1 MSRRGLAALPARG
14 RLALLGCFVAQ
25 MGLGTAYVLGPML
38 KHVVAEFDW
47 SRTVYS
53 IGNAPLLLAM
63 ALGNSLVGDLTERFG
78 ARRVLGTAAL
88 LLGASLWCFAHVQ
101 SLAAYYAS
109 CALFGVALAGV
120 GDIPVG
126 AVASRWVAQ
135 GGGLALGLVYI
146 GSNSGGAVVPY
157 VLDALARSGSWRTA
171 LVWIG
176 AVAVAWILPV
186 TLLLVREPEAAG
198 AHAGPLRAQRDPAGE
213 RGLDLPAALRTRS
226 FWLLAAV
233 LFAFYLYY
241 LAVNLHL
248 VPYLTDL
255 GWSDAR
261 AAASYGGAVAVGI
274 LAKLG
279 IGVVADRL
287 SLRRALL
294 ANFALLAAASL
305 LLLAVRAPGA
315 LPAFL
320 FAHGFATAAENVLLP
335 MLVADCFGL
344 RHMPRIYGA
353 LMLTLFA
360 GGALG
365 PILAGAAF
373 DRFGDY
379 RVAFGAFAALNVLAL
394 LLLPLVRRE
403 AGPEA

>member
-1 MSRRGLAALPARG
+1 MSAGGIAALPARG

-25 MGLGTAYVLGPML
+25 MGLGTAYVFGPML

-78 ARRVLGTAAL
+78 ARRVIAGATL

-109 CALFGVALAGV
+109 CALFGIALAGV

-126 AVASRWVAQ
+126 AVAARWVAQ
-135 GGGLALGLVYI
+135 GRGLALGLVYV

-157 VLDALARSGSWRTA
+157 VLDALARGGSWRSA

-176 AVAVAWILPV
+176 AVAVALILPV
-186 TLLLVREPEAAG
+186 TLLAVREPAAGGGEAAAPRAAAAASEPG
-198 AHAGPLRAQRDPAGE
+198 LELRE
-213 RGLDLPAALRTRS
+213 ALRTRS
-226 FWLLAAV
+226 FWLLAGV
-233 LFAFYLYY
+233 LFTFYLYY

-274 LAKLG
+274 VAKLG
-279 IGVVADRL
+279 IGLVADRL

-365 PILAGAAF
+365 PVLAGAAF

-379 RVAFGAFAALNVLAL
+379 RVAFGAFAALNGLAL

-403 AGPEA
+403 TGEVA